1 MGEENL
7 RLLAIP
13 GHGIQGRSIDSVAAW
28 RISAVGPIHDPV
40 LKIEIEING
49 FGKTI
54 EKNLDV
60 LTGSRV
66 LTFRN
71 FKVGAKYP
79 TFARVIVAFLGPVE
93 LAAFNIDSN
102 ANAPPSDITPVGI
115 ALAGLY
121 E

>member
-13 GHGIQGRSIDSVAAW
+13 RHGIQGRSIDGIAAW
-28 RISAVGPIHDPV
+28 WISAVGPIHDPV

-54 EKNLDV
+54 KENLDV
-60 LTGSRV
+60 FTGSRV

-79 TFARVIVAFLGPVE
+79 TFARVIVALLSPVD
-93 LAAFNIDSN
+93 LAAFNIES
-102 ANAPPSDITPVGI
+102 
-115 ALAGLY
+115 
-121 E
+121 